1 MLILFDHE
9 NISTKKYYRNV
20 KQEVISE
27 FGYYKW
33 AEADK
38 VGAAQ
43 SMMLSTAHTKSWNDN
58 IKFYWCENAKGLEV
72 ADEKLIEIA
81 CKYRGNTIILVSS
94 DYKLYD
100 RMQQEVQNALVRR
113 GASKSKLRRVK
124 IELYDKFRL
133 GI

>member
-20 KQEVISE
+20 KEEVISE

-43 SMMLSTAHTKSWNDN
+43 AKMLSTVHTKSWNDN
-58 IKFYWCENAKGLEV
+58 IKFYWCDNATGSEV

-94 DYKLYD
+94 DYRLYD
-100 RMQQEVQNALVRR
+100 KMKEELQKALAER

-133 GI
+133 GV